1 LDKILFAR
9 DCGATNWRLYRV
21 GYQVEAGVARMSG
34 VPLPVAD
41 LAASFQA
48 AVVDVLVGKT
58 IQAAKAFNVAEI
70 LVAKGV
76 LANRALRIMI
86 QV

>member
-1 LDKILFAR
+1 
-9 DCGATNWRLYRV
+9 
-21 GYQVEAGVARMSG
+21 MSG

-48 AVVDVLVGKT
+48 LVVDVLVGKT
-58 IQAAKAFNVAEI
+58 IQAANAFNAAEN
-70 LVAKGV
+70 LVTRGV
-76 LANRALRIMI
+76 LANRALRTMI